1 LLILTLTHPEAIA
14 FLPRVPEHA
23 FQGET
28 IVKITVDGGA
38 VTIDDGEPIPYA
50 HISEVNE
57 LIGGMHF
64 ATRPELLGAPDCKAC
79 PGDAMRSFATNC
91 IAYRRPGTSVAV
103 LVNLCPVHLVPERA
117 FADWF
122 GWTLHVLGAPLPL
135 AAQYLFAVDVPS
147 DRAALGTFLGAHRDV
162 LGALLGDDPVPAV
175 PAAAAVN
182 TGDAGKEAEAALS
195 SAPEDGGKVPA
206 SGDSPGV
213 PLPQRRA
220 GAARRSTR

>member
-1 LLILTLTHPEAIA
+1 
-14 FLPRVPEHA
+14 
-23 FQGET
+23 
-28 IVKITVDGGA
+28 VKITVDGGA

-64 ATRPELLGAPDCKAC
+64 ANHPELLGAPDCKAC

-135 AAQYLFAVDVPS
+135 AAQYLFALDVPS
-147 DRAALGTFLGAHRDV
+147 DRAVLGTFLGAHRDV
-162 LGALLGDDPVPAV
+162 LSALLGDDPVSPV

-182 TGDAGKEAEAALS
+182 TGDPRKEGEPALS
-195 SAPEDGGKVPA
+195 SAPEADGNLSANGTRPVPA
-206 SGDSPGV
+206 
-213 PLPQRRA
+213 LPQRRS
-220 GAARRSTR
+220 GTARRSTR